1 MHLSAS
7 FILSTVFGL
16 LGLFY
21 FGYGKKN
28 QKYVAR
34 FTGIVLG
41 VFPYFIPNAVAQFFV
56 GAFLLSVPFWMAE

>member
-16 LGLFY
+16 VGMLY

-28 QKYVAR
+28 QKYVAL

-41 VFPYFIPNAVAQFFV
+41 VFPYFITNAVAEFFV
-56 GAFLLSVPFWMAE
+56 GAFLMSVPFWMVE